1 MHFGCN
7 GWWLMGIDR
16 PGDDRD
22 IPAAATGSGEISGA
36 TLVDADSVARHEGGP
51 GVVSR
56 EVPDRGA
63 DVPDQAGAVGPDHDT
78 DEERYRYVVRYRA
91 SVDAVYLAEAHERWA
106 QVKPGFAAE
115 GRQHARERPA
125 APEAVPAIDQGFCV
139 QVGRGCEEIRETE
152 EKIVTP
158 AMRRIEAADPQRQLV
173 GLEFRCKGQD
183 RIMEKVATALE
194 EQPDLTP
201 KEALASVKDAIRY
214 TFQYTEE
221 NYTAGVHADVDRLKA
236 EGFELVD
243 LRNSWAG
250 EEYKGINSRWRIPES
265 GQLFEVQFHTR
276 ISFEAKQLTH
286 AAYERLR
293 SPSTSPSVQ
302 DALTD
307 FQRRVNINVPN
318 PQGACD
324 IPDYGRR
331 T

>member
-1 MHFGCN
+1 
-7 GWWLMGIDR
+7 MGIDR

-22 IPAAATGSGEISGA
+22 IPAAPMRSGEISGA

-194 EQPDLTP
+194 EQPNLTP

-236 EGFELVD
+236 EGFELVE
-243 LRNSWAG
+243 LRNSWPC
-250 EEYKGINSRWRIPES
+250 EEYKGINSRWQVRDS
-265 GQLFEVQFHTR
+265 GQLFEVQFHTQ

-286 AAYERLR
+286 PAYERIRNPTTTDAEVRELR
-293 SPSTSPSVQ
+293 T
-302 DALTD
+302 
-307 FQRRVNINVPN
+307 FQRRVNAEVPH
-318 PQGACD
+318 PPGAVG
-324 IPDYGRR
+324 IPEHP
-331 T
+331 